1 MPFEEVKF
9 EFPHEGEDDDNSEV
23 EIEESGSVEI
33 DISGKK
39 TKEDYKK
46 EQEVEVEE
54 VEEDDDD
61 EIEVEEVEDDPI
73 DVASDDDVTEEE
85 LESYGNKVQ
94 KRINKIQ
101 KKVHAERRAKETS
114 ERERKELQA
123 VAQRMAAENQSL
135 REDNDK
141 KQGVLLEQAKRN
153 TAIEVLQAKRMYK
166 DAYESGDSE
175 KVMEAQEKLT
185 SAKIKADK
193 VKNFKPE
200 PLQAQ
205 EASVNSVDN
214 SPAPVVDERAAKWQ
228 EANAWFGNDDEMTS
242 YALGLHTKLVKEG
255 LDPTSDKYYERINSR
270 VRQLFPD
277 NFEDAKKSKKR
288 ANVVASASRSAA
300 PKKVRLNATQ
310 IKLAGRLGLTLEQYA
325 SQIAKESTRNV

>member
-1 MPFEEVKF
+1 MPFKEVKF

-54 VEEDDDD
+54 DDDDD

>member
-1 MPFEEVKF
+1 MPFKEVKF

-54 VEEDDDD
+54 DDDDD

-200 PLQAQ
+200 PLQAR

>member
-9 EFPHEGEDDDNSEV
+9 EFPHESEDDNNSEI

-39 TKEDYKK
+39 TEEDYKK

-54 VEEDDDD
+54 VDDDG
-61 EIEVEEVEDDPI
+61 EVEVEEVEDDPI
-73 DVASDDDVTEEE
+73 DVTSDDDVTEEE

-135 REDNDK
+135 REDNDR
-141 KQGVLLEQAKRN
+141 KQGALLEQAKRN

-277 NFEDAKKSKKR
+277 NFEDAKKPKKR
-288 ANVVASASRSAA
+288 ANVVASASRSTA

>member
-9 EFPHEGEDDDNSEV
+9 EFPHEREDDDNSEV

-54 VEEDDDD
+54 DDDDD

-200 PLQAQ
+200 PLQAR